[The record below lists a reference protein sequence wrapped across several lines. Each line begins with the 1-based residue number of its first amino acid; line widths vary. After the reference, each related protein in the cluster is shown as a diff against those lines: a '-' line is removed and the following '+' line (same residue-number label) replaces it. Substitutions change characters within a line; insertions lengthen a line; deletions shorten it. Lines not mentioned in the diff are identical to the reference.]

1 MREML
6 DGEVDAMSTRNTSL
20 GAPTWTPCA
29 TRAPPRQHARDARRR
44 GRRASTRNTSLGAP
58 TWTRA
63 RSHALLDH
71 HARCSTARSTRLDEE
86 HLAGRAYVDVV
97 RDTSAASTAVPEG
110 DRRRCRRASTRNTSL
125 RAPTW
130 TPCSIARIA
139 RPSCLVLDGD
149 VDAPR
154 RGTPRW
160 ARPRGHRARH
170 ERRLDSMREMLDGE
184 VDEEHLAGRAHVDAV
199 RDTSAAS
206 TACARCST
214 ARSTCLDEEHLA
226 ARPRG

>member
-6 DGEVDAMSTRNTSL
+6 DGEVDA
-20 GAPTWTPCA
+20 P
-29 TRAPPRQHARDARRR
+29 RR
-44 GRRASTRNTSLGAP
+44 GTPR
-58 TWTRA
+58 WTR
-63 RSHALLDH
+63 H
-71 HARCSTARSTRLDEE
+71 
-86 HLAGRAYVDVV
+86 VDAV
-97 RDTSAASTAVPEG
+97 RDTSVASTAVPEG
-110 DRRRCRRASTRNTSL
+110 DRRRGRRASTRNTSL

-130 TPCSIARIA
+130 TPYSIARIA

-214 ARSTCLDEEHLA
+214 AMSTRNTSLGAPTWTPCATRAPPRQHARDARRRGRRDVDEEHLA
-226 ARPRG
+226 GRAHVDAVRDTSAASTACARC